1 MNNKR
6 EFERLKSLN
15 LVSYVFLNNEGDVIS
30 SGVGRT
36 LNISDGGILL
46 EIDEF
51 VEDEINMVKMEIA
64 LADNIINIDGEVR
77 FCKKNA
83 LGHTECGIQFH
94 RTDMDSAN
102 LLHSFVK
109 SNLGQ
114 KIRNPRLLRTENA
127 RIESLG
133 LTLANEHRILSEHIE
148 AYKIMAEKA
157 EGQFTTPNIMKL
169 MLSFSKDLS
178 EHFYF
183 EENVVF
189 KTALEGKKGVEI
201 LELVNRFKKDHIIIM
216 QELNDILG
224 YLKMIKAE
232 GSNPDDFLTR
242 KIFLLMGKSK
252 KHDREEQELLVPLIE
267 NEKEIIMQMNEI
279 LSFQDKKNM
288 GYS

>member
-15 LVSYVFLNNEGDVIS
+15 LVSYVFFNIEGEIIS
-30 SGVGRT
+30 NGMGRT

-64 LADNIINIDGEVR
+64 LDDNIINIDGEVR

-83 LGHTECGIQFH
+83 LGHTECGIQFY
-94 RTDMDSAN
+94 RTDMASAN

-109 SNLGQ
+109 SNLGM
-114 KIRNPRLLRTENA
+114 KIRNPRLLRSENA

-133 LTLANEHRILSEHIE
+133 LTLANEHRILSEHID
-148 AYKIMAEKA
+148 AYKIMAEEK
-157 EGQFTTPNIMKL
+157 ESQLTTPNIMKL
-169 MLSFSKDLS
+169 MLTFNKDLS

-189 KTALEGKKGVEI
+189 KTALEAKKSIEI

-216 QELNDILG
+216 QELNDIIA
-224 YLKMIKAE
+224 YLKLIKAE
-232 GSNPDDFLTR
+232 GSNPDEFITR
-242 KIFLLMGKSK
+242 KIFLLMGKAK

-267 NEKEIIMQMNEI
+267 NEKEIIMHMNEL
-279 LSFQDKKNM
+279 LSIPEK
-288 GYS
+288 